1 MADYEDEPEEQV
13 EDFSVFLG
21 EAMKCILLVDGLPV
35 VGTEK
40 LEKLEKHLK
49 SNSSLLKTWGS
60 PPKKVE
66 MPMVDGKTQ
75 GFAFLE
81 FDTPVRRR
89 PPPSTTPPHTHTHFP
104 ARSPAGW
111 SSPLPPHRRRAGR
124 RHAPSRAL

>member
-1 MADYEDEPEEQV
+1 MSDYEEEPEEQV

-40 LEKLEKHLK
+40 LEKLQKHLK

-66 MPMVDGKTQ
+66 MPMVDDKTQ

-81 FDTPVRRR
+81 FDTPVRC
-89 PPPSTTPPHTHTHFP
+89 PF
-104 ARSPAGW
+104 
-111 SSPLPPHRRRAGR
+111 PLPPAL
-124 RHAPSRAL
+124 PSPCASIPPPPRLQPLASAAVHPQPPL